1 MANAAGRPIT
11 PLMLSAAELGY
22 LERQARRHRVARSM
36 SERCRIILR
45 CAQGIASKT
54 VAAELGV
61 HEHTVGKWR
70 RRFLKDRIDG
80 LLDEVRPGRPRSI
93 DDDQVAAVIER
104 TLRSTPTDATHWSI
118 RSMAAATGFSHTTI
132 RRIWTA
138 FGLQP
143 HRSETF
149 KLSSDPLFVDKVRD
163 IVGLYL
169 SPPNRALVLS
179 VDEKSQIQALDREQP
194 VLPMMPGIPER
205 RTHNYVRHGTT
216 SLFAALDV
224 ASGFVIGKCY
234 KRHRAAEFLDFLK
247 QIDGRVP
254 EGLDVHIIMD
264 NYATHKA
271 PAIRAWLARRPHYH
285 VHFTPTSASW
295 INQVERWFA
304 ELTRKQIRRGVHTS
318 TRQLEADIRAFIE
331 RYNENPKPYRWTKS
345 ADEILSSVK
354 RFCQKAQQTLCS
366 EL

>member
-1 MANAAGRPIT
+1 MANATGRPIA
-11 PLMLSAAELGY
+11 PLILSSDERAY
-22 LERQARRHRVARSM
+22 LERQVRRHRVARSL
-36 SERCRIILR
+36 SERCRVILR
-45 CAQGIASKT
+45 CADGVPSKT
-54 VAAELGV
+54 VASELGV

-70 RRFLKDRIDG
+70 RRFLKDRIEG
-80 LLDEVRPGRPRSI
+80 LLDETRPGRPRTI

-104 TLRSTPTDATHWSI
+104 TLRSTPRDATHWSI
-118 RSMAAATGFSHTTI
+118 RSMATETGFSHTTI
-132 RRIWTA
+132 RRIWNA

-205 RTHNYVRHGTT
+205 RTHSYVRHGTT
-216 SLFAALDV
+216 SLFAALDI

-247 QIDGRVP
+247 QVDAQIPDGI
-254 EGLDVHIIMD
+254 DVHIIMD
-264 NYATHKA
+264 NYANKTAVVKN
-271 PAIRAWLARRPHYH
+271 WLARRPHYH

-318 TRQLEADIRAFIE
+318 TKQLETDIRTFIV
-331 RYNENPKPYRWTKS
+331 RHNENPRPYRWTKS
-345 ADEILSSVK
+345 ADEILASVR
-354 RFCQKAQQTLCS
+354 RFCQKTERTLCS
-366 EL
+366 EF